1 MLSLGSTAQRL
12 FHSYPSLIRPEA
24 LRFVERSALSF
35 CWARFFPSPR
45 PQRLTLTLSTWS
57 MVSVSRSSSSRL
69 HAIVRR
75 DLSSSQQYPAPP
87 WYVGRLA
94 FLRARPS

>member
-24 LRFVERSALSF
+24 LRVRRAFSVIILLGPF
-35 CWARFFPSPR
+35 LPSPR

-69 HAIVRR
+69 RAIVRR
-75 DLSSSQQYPAPP
+75 DLSSSPLYPAPP